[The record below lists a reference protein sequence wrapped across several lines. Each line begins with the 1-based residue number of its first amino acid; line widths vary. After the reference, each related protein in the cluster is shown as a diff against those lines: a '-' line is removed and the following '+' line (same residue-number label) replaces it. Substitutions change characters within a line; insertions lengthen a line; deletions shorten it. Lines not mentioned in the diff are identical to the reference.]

1 MDNGGGAAV
10 MTRLDWSQPQHCAVC
25 DREMRPV
32 TSAPDGRI
40 LYGAGGACT
49 ACYARKR
56 RYGTYGYAR
65 SLARWDSYADDY
77 DLLRSE
83 GYPLDVIAARL
94 GMSVAALDRALR
106 RHADDPRAR
115 RPRRTA

>member
-40 LYGAGGACT
+40 LHGAKGACK
-49 ACYARKR
+49 ACSARKR
-56 RYGTYGYAR
+56 HYGTYSYAPT
-65 SLARWDSYADDY
+65 RWDSYADDY

-83 GYPLDVIAARL
+83 GHPLDVIAARL
-94 GMSVAALDRALR
+94 GMSVAALDRALW